1 MELSFENFDFW
12 PPHRLQCTP
21 LPQLHPRDCRVCWC
35 VTWLIHVCACNILHH
50 THARATAGAAQTATH
65 TLPAATHCNTRQRT
79 STHRNALQR
88 TATHCNALQYTAT
101 HCNAL
106 QHTAT
111 HCNTLQHTATHCNTL
126 QHTATHCIALQ
137 HTAHTATH
145 WFIHTWHDPF
155 KTILLQLHQTL
166 SHTYTYTHIHTHTH
180 INTYYKYITW
190 TQLCTK
196 ETYIRTKEAH
206 IKRHDFIYVQKRPI

>member
-1 MELSFENFDFW
+1 MYNLKWLWSCLLRILTFDRRTDCNVHPSHNYIPETAGCVDVWHDSFM
-12 PPHRLQCTP
+12 
-21 LPQLHPRDCRVCWC
+21 C
-35 VTWLIHVCACNILHH
+35 VRATYCITH
-50 THARATAGAAQTATH
+50 THAQLLAPHKLPRTPFLLQHTATH
-65 TLPAATHCNTRQRT
+65 G
-79 STHRNALQR
+79 NALQR
-88 TATHCNALQYTAT
+88 TAT

-111 HCNTLQHTATHCNTL
+111 HCNTLQHTATHCNTLQRTATHCNTL

-155 KTILLQLHQTL
+155 KTTLLQLHQTL